1 MSLKNCIKIQGLAF
15 VVFALA
21 ISLLSFYLSPAVEHT
36 YLLII
41 ALFIILLGVP
51 HGSLDTLFAQ
61 ELLGLNTATKWIK
74 FTINYVIIALI
85 VILFWLMLPTI
96 FLICFLLI
104 SCLHFADDLVA
115 GTPQLSRIL
124 YGGIIIFLP
133 ALTYS
138 HELIRLYSFLI
149 DTEHAKLL
157 VSVLKLLAVPWLL
170 ALGIVFLQ
178 LMRTNIVTSL
188 EVLSV
193 AALALICTPLLAFT
207 IYFCGMHS
215 FRHVIR
221 SSKFLTVTSPK
232 LLAVSLIVPT
242 VAVLV
247 AAYFLWHLMRP
258 TAVDDALVQI
268 IFVALA
274 ALTVPH
280 MLLLSKSGFSNWLKI
295 T

>member
-1 MSLKNCIKIQGLAF
+1 MSLKNSIKIQGLAF
-15 VVFALA
+15 VVFAFA
-21 ISLLSFYLSPAVEHT
+21 VALLSFYLSFAVDNT
-36 YLLII
+36 YLTII

-61 ELLGLNTATKWIK
+61 ELLCLDSPKKWAK
-74 FTINYVIIALI
+74 FIVNYLIIALLV
-85 VILFWLMLPTI
+85 VIFWMLLPSV

-104 SCLHFADDLVA
+104 SCVHFADDLVA

-138 HELIRLYSFLI
+138 HELARLYSFLI

-157 VSVLKLLAVPWLL
+157 VSVLKLLAIPWLFGL
-170 ALGIVFLQ
+170 AVVIYQ

-188 EVLSV
+188 EVLSI
-193 AALALICTPLLAFT
+193 ATLALVCTPLLAFT

-215 FRHVIR
+215 FRHIIR
-221 SSKFLTVTSPK
+221 SSQFLSVTSPK

-247 AAYFLWHLMRP
+247 VAYFLWYLMRP
-258 TAVDDALVQI
+258 TSIDEALVKI
-268 IFVALA
+268 ILVALA
-274 ALTVPH
+274 ALTLPH
-280 MLLLSKSGFSNWLKI
+280 MLLLSKSGFSKWLKA